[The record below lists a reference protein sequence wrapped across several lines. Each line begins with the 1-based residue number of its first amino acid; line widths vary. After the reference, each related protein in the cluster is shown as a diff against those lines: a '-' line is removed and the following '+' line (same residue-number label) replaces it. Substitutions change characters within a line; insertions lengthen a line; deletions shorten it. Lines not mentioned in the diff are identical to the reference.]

1 LTFCFIDAVHF
12 TFHIAHCMTDSV
24 SKRLPVAQKIKS
36 LCVDD
41 WLRSYF
47 QGHRSAHH
55 WVSPSG
61 FNWAEASYFF
71 TVLHY
76 SSFFHFNHLSFSICM
91 I

>member
-1 LTFCFIDAVHF
+1 
-12 TFHIAHCMTDSV
+12 MTDSV

-61 FNWAEASYFF
+61 FN
-71 TVLHY
+71 
-76 SSFFHFNHLSFSICM
+76 
-91 I
+91 